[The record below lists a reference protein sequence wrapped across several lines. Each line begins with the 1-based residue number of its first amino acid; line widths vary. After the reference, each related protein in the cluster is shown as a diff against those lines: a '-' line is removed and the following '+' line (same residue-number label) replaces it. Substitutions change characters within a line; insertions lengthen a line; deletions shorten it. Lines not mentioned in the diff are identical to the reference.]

1 MDTYTHKVILFATA
15 PTGAPHNVLSST
27 TSRSIHVSWD
37 PIECRERNGEITG
50 YVVEWMELGGTVMLS
65 NVTGRNFAS
74 TGLTPFTRYTF
85 RVAGVNI
92 NGTGPFSSV
101 LTTSTDEDSMH
112 MSYVAS

>member
-1 MDTYTHKVILFATA
+1 METNCNSSYSIYMQPPLELH
-15 PTGAPHNVLSST
+15 HNVLSST

-65 NVTGRNFAS
+65 NVTGRNFTS
-74 TGLTPFTRYTF
+74 TDLTPFTRYTF

-92 NGTGPFSSV
+92 NGTGPFSDIH
-101 LTTSTDEDSMH
+101 TNSTDEDSK
-112 MSYVAS
+112 SK